1 MSEDLERVVSECRA
15 RFPDPKVELVS
26 VVTRVAT
33 FVLRSPTMIEHRAFM
48 AAVRD
53 DAQKGEA
60 FRNLF
65 ATICVHPPPP
75 EVTAL
80 LDRFGGVLAHAKVQ
94 NAVGWLTG
102 TLDELQGKAWP
113 AP

>member
-1 MSEDLERVVSECRA
+1 MSSIEEIVAECRT
-15 RFPDPKVELVS
+15 RFPDPRVELVS

-33 FVLRSPTMIEHRAFM
+33 FVLRSPTMVEHRAFM

-53 DAQKGEA
+53 ENQRTEA

-75 EVTAL
+75 EVTSI
-80 LDRFGGVLAHAKVQ
+80 LDRWGGVLAHVKVQ
-94 NAVGWLTG
+94 NAVGWLNG
-102 TLDELQGKAWP
+102 TLDELLGKAWP